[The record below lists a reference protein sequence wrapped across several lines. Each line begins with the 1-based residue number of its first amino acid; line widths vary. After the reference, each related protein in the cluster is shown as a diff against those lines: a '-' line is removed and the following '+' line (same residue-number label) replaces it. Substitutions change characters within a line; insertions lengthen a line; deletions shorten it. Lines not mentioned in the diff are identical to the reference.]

1 MDRQYL
7 YRWEIP
13 KVGSN
18 MEKILSDG
26 GNRIGCYFSM
36 VGSKK
41 KSNACTKH
49 HCIIERIYKIFTGG

>member
-13 KVGSN
+13 EIGFN

-26 GNRIGCYFSM
+26 GNRIGCDFSM
-36 VGSKK
+36 VGSQK
-41 KSNACTKH
+41 KSDACPKYYRL
-49 HCIIERIYKIFTGG
+49 IE